1 MLLAGRCLAGSCQ
14 EGQACGTVARWEL
27 LVGSCQ
33 EGHARGTV
41 ARCELLA
48 GSCHDGQ
55 ARGTV
60 ARRELPGC
68 QQQNSNRRLETATA
82 SIIGVLAEDG
92 RPHRTWCGAEHGA
105 RWPSTGIVPSNVRSA
120 EMPKRNHSTHARS
133 TMRPAASTMA
143 ILSLHAF

>member
-33 EGHARGTV
+33 EGQARGTV

-48 GSCHDGQ
+48 GSCQEGQ
-55 ARGTV
+55 ARGMV
-60 ARRELPGC
+60 ARWELPGC
-68 QQQNSNRRLETATA
+68 QQQSSNRRLETATT

-92 RPHRTWCGAEHGA
+92 RPHRTWCGALPMALPNMA
-105 RWPSTGIVPSNVRSA
+105 RMTAMLGGNDIDEDSLDDRGRAKP
-120 EMPKRNHSTHARS
+120 HA
-133 TMRPAASTMA
+133 
-143 ILSLHAF
+143 